1 MSFLLDECL
10 PTAAAAAMREAGHD
24 AVHVTEAGLRGATDR
39 AVMAAAVAERRILL
53 SADTDFGEL
62 LATSRDGTPSVVLF
76 RGRATAADRVRV
88 LLDNLDQVADDLLAG
103 AVVVIGK
110 ERIRIRRLPI
120 LH

>member
-10 PTAAAAAMREAGHD
+10 PATAAAMLRDAGHD
-24 AVHVTEAGLRGATDR
+24 AVHVAEVGLCGATDR
-39 AVMAAAVAERRILL
+39 AVMMAAAAGRRILL

-62 LATSRDGTPSVVLF
+62 LATSRDETPSVVLF
-76 RGRATAADRVRV
+76 RDRAIPADRVRV

-103 AVVVIGK
+103 AMVVIGK

-120 LH
+120 S